1 MVDLKASEVDWRKMT
16 ISRVRSKMQ
25 KSEKGILV
33 TYVLWDRTFGLLHK
47 YGERNGLVITKS
59 KSTIQAA
66 LRRHRDKI
74 RMEEEIGYGTL
85 KKTSGTLIAHKFDS
99 DTNNLFLGHS
109 PRGTTKRH
117 YEAAD
122 QEKLNEAVEVAGR
135 AVFCRRNLGTQLRKR
150 PQIAVFMEED
160 DSAFV

>member
-1 MVDLKASEVDWRKMT
+1 MTPQDMVDLKASEVDWRKMT

-122 QEKLNEAVEVAGR
+122 QEKLNEAVRWLEGQCF
-135 AVFCRRNLGTQLRKR
+135 AVGT
-150 PQIAVFMEED
+150 
-160 DSAFV
+160 